1 MKMPNKL
8 AAALMLAGLTTAVAQ
23 AAEPLQIASIA
34 GLEGKVMIHKGKNY
48 TFAKEG
54 QALVEGDRVVALR
67 DSKADVAFS
76 SGCVTN
82 VAENTVL
89 AIDAKAN
96 CAAGTEPVKV
106 AQAIG
111 SKTDVAVGSG
121 DAVGGGTGMSRGMV
135 LAGFGVA
142 ALSAPLIV
150 NATTANDGGS
160 NTPISGQ

>member
-1 MKMPNKL
+1 MTMPKKL
-8 AAALMLAGLTTAVAQ
+8 AAALMLAGLTTAAAQ

-111 SKTDVAVGSG
+111 SKTDVP
-121 DAVGGGTGMSRGMV
+121 VGGGDVVGGGSGLSGGAMV
-135 LAGFGVA
+135 LGGLGAG
-142 ALSAPLIV
+142 IV
-150 NATTANDGGS
+150 TGRVIQNTTSEGGG